1 MTAEAR
7 LREWTPKLLALALFL
22 VAGLLESIHA
32 FIGYQISGLPDIG
45 YTLRGQ
51 PLTLLAIMARAMP
64 SWLLL
69 GILAALAA
77 RFAERRPLFS
87 RQWRRAVAFH
97 LPLAIIFSAVFIT
110 LAAAIRH
117 SLFVGPE
124 VGITFNA
131 MWLRYYTVYFNT
143 FFLFYW
149 GIAGI
154 YSGFVRYRDLRERDL
169 HAETLQRQLTEAR
182 LRVLQQQLEPHFLYN
197 TLNAVSGLAQ
207 DGNVSG
213 TVRTL
218 TLLGDLL
225 RKTLRREEQLVTIAE
240 ELELMELYL
249 AIQRIRLEERL
260 QVRTLVE
267 PQSLSALVPTFLLQ
281 PLIENAITHG
291 IARNSRP
298 GLLEIDIRRVGS
310 HIRVKI
316 TDSGRGLESG
326 SVRAGV
332 GLNNCVARLGQ
343 LFGTDYR
350 FDLRNADAGG
360 AQVTLA
366 WPFISR
372 TSTMLPGTPESAFAL
387 TDVALT
393 SSVGT

>member
-1 MTAEAR
+1 
-7 LREWTPKLLALALFL
+7 
-22 VAGLLESIHA
+22 
-32 FIGYQISGLPDIG
+32 
-45 YTLRGQ
+45 
-51 PLTLLAIMARAMP
+51 
-64 SWLLL
+64 
-69 GILAALAA
+69 
-77 RFAERRPLFS
+77 
-87 RQWRRAVAFH
+87 
-97 LPLAIIFSAVFIT
+97 
-110 LAAAIRH
+110 
-117 SLFVGPE
+117 
-124 VGITFNA
+124 
-131 MWLRYYTVYFNT
+131 
-143 FFLFYW
+143 
-149 GIAGI
+149 
-154 YSGFVRYRDLRERDL
+154 
-169 HAETLQRQLTEAR
+169 LQRQLTEAR